1 MQWIEQLQGQIV
13 GLDTAPLIYFIE
25 QNPTYLQMM
34 RLFFRALNRNEFQV
48 VTSVVTLLEVLVY
61 PLRCGDIALAQQYR
75 EILFDD
81 EEGLR
86 TLQLSPDIAEVA
98 AQLRAVYNLH
108 SLDAIQMATAVYG
121 GASFFLT
128 NDSRLP
134 SLPGLISCSV
144 EDLSLRLT
152 RGHGDTGT
160 RRDFNNK

>member
-25 QNPTYLQMM
+25 ENPTYLEITDN
-34 RLFFRALNRNEFQV
+34 FFEAMFRGEFRI

-61 PLRCGDIALAQQYR
+61 PLRRGDIALAEQYR

-81 EEGLR
+81 EESLR
-86 TLQLSPDIAEVA
+86 TLQIYPDIAEVA

-108 SLDAIQMATAVYG
+108 SLDAIQMATAVHG

-134 SLPGLISCSV
+134 SLPGLTV
-144 EDLSLRLT
+144 LVLDRLVS
-152 RGHGDTGT
+152 
-160 RRDFNNK
+160 